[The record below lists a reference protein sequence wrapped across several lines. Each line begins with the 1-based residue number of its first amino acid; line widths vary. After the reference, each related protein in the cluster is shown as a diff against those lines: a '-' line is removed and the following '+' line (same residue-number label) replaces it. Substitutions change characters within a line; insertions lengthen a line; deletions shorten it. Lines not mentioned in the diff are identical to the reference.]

1 MRNVCRRGALW
12 ALFMILLLSPVSS
25 DAGFLVEFRNGRS
38 VRVKSYR
45 VDGKNY
51 ELYLESGSLRV
62 SREEIKSIQEKKDDV
77 VRISAGETENNKSET
92 RGNLKE
98 QEPSKNSVN
107 TASQETAIESTLKRR
122 AELQERLEEAK
133 RLYFGTTERTE
144 KDWARQK
151 MTSCAH
157 ELFLLEA
164 EVMRKHNGSLPD
176 WWKEN

>member
-1 MRNVCRRGALW
+1 MKHVCQYHPFLI
-12 ALFMILLLSPVSS
+12 LFMILVLSPVSS
-25 DAGFLVEFRNGRS
+25 QAGYLIESHNGR
-38 VRVKSYR
+38 RVKVEGYQAEGKSY
-45 VDGKNY
+45 
-51 ELYLESGSLRV
+51 EFYLKSGILRV
-62 SREEIKSIQEKKDDV
+62 SKEEIKSIQEKKDDV

-133 RLYFGTTERTE
+133 RLYFGATERTE